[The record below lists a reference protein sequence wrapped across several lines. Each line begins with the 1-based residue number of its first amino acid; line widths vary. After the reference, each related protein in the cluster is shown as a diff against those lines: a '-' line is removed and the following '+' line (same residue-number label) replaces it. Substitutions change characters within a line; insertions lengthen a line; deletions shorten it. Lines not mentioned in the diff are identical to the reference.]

1 MSQTDNPIKS
11 QKDNSIT
18 EKMQKLENL
27 TAWFSSESF
36 NIDEALVRY
45 KEAQSLAKEIEDD
58 LKNLR
63 NEITILAEDFTKS

>member
-1 MSQTDNPIKS
+1 MSQKDNSIKS

-27 TAWFSSESF
+27 TAWFSGEDF

>member
-1 MSQTDNPIKS
+1 MSQKDNPIKP

-27 TAWFSSESF
+27 TAWFSSEDF
-36 NIDEALVRY
+36 NIDEALERY

-58 LKNLR
+58 LKNLK